1 MSILK
6 KIVTY
11 TGLVLLYLM
20 VVFPMTLNLL
30 YVKAGLF
37 GLLCLMTVFYWVVR
51 LRLNLHWHVLIWG
64 VLVTGIGVFFS
75 FTGALESTPGAIKQL
90 QVYGFWPLVYT
101 AVLAGASEER
111 VLTRIHETLV
121 VATITIALYGLIV
134 LLTAV
139 GELPH
144 FAIVEWLSFEEEEG
158 GGFADGF
165 FAIRYQGMNS
175 LPFLIPYM
183 MASLNAGLESRG
195 NTPSGKLLIWTA
207 LILSLFVA
215 VISGRRGLQVVV
227 VLSPLIVI
235 WLSRHQGPSQRSQ
248 TRASM
253 GGLAVACAAIVALFF
268 VYLGSTYNTSFGD
281 MIASFMTGFDFSGVD
296 SESTYVRREQWY
308 ALLWG
313 WEQHPILGNGHGAS
327 AAGSIRSLEMPW
339 AYELYYVALLFQV
352 GLVGFFAYFAAM
364 AWIYWKGAAV
374 IRHGAALGQLMFAS
388 LVGLTGVL
396 IASATNP
403 YLARFDGWWV
413 VFLPL
418 AIINRWLL
426 RQDTGGGR
434 PSTQLSIVP

>member
-139 GELPH
+139 
-144 FAIVEWLSFEEEEG
+144 
-158 GGFADGF
+158 
-165 FAIRYQGMNS
+165 
-175 LPFLIPYM
+175 
-183 MASLNAGLESRG
+183 
-195 NTPSGKLLIWTA
+195 
-207 LILSLFVA
+207 
-215 VISGRRGLQVVV
+215 
-227 VLSPLIVI
+227 
-235 WLSRHQGPSQRSQ
+235 
-248 TRASM
+248 
-253 GGLAVACAAIVALFF
+253 
-268 VYLGSTYNTSFGD
+268 
-281 MIASFMTGFDFSGVD
+281 
-296 SESTYVRREQWY
+296 
-308 ALLWG
+308 
-313 WEQHPILGNGHGAS
+313 
-327 AAGSIRSLEMPW
+327 
-339 AYELYYVALLFQV
+339 
-352 GLVGFFAYFAAM
+352 
-364 AWIYWKGAAV
+364 
-374 IRHGAALGQLMFAS
+374 
-388 LVGLTGVL
+388 
-396 IASATNP
+396 
-403 YLARFDGWWV
+403 
-413 VFLPL
+413 
-418 AIINRWLL
+418 
-426 RQDTGGGR
+426 
-434 PSTQLSIVP
+434 